1 MKRFVKI
8 ATFLQ
13 QFKGKVTCTYGTES
27 VVLRSRISNPRK
39 KRGKLMRKLAIGLAL
54 ASTALA
60 TPAIARDD
68 QWYVGVDGGAM
79 IVEDLQL
86 DIGTLQNAGNIDTDT
101 GYDFGG
107 VVGYDFGGFRLET
120 EVSYRE
126 ADTANFSSS
135 TPQIPGAAGPG
146 LIRGGSY
153 NTGGDVNALSFMVN
167 GMLDFGDDD
176 GLQGFVGGGAGVARI
191 DLQNQFAAPSW
202 LDDSDTGFAWQAL
215 AGVRAPLSDN
225 WDVGLKYR
233 FFNAKGV
240 DLVDRLGRDVSTRFR
255 SHSIMGSLIYNF
267 GGAPEPV
274 EVAPP
279 PPPPYIAPPP
289 PPPPPPPV
297 VTCNSG
303 PYIVFFD
310 WDKSNLRPDA
320 AGVLDNAVA
329 QYSNCGNAK
338 VMLAGHADKSG
349 TATYNVGLS
358 QRRNSTVRA
367 YLESKGVGAG
377 AISTEAFGETAPL
390 VQTADGER
398 EPQNRRVEV
407 SYGPGSGM

>member
-1 MKRFVKI
+1 
-8 ATFLQ
+8 
-13 QFKGKVTCTYGTES
+13 
-27 VVLRSRISNPRK
+27 
-39 KRGKLMRKLAIGLAL
+39 LMRKLAIGLAL

-60 TPAIARDD
+60 SPALARDD

-79 IVEDLQL
+79 IVEDLDL
-86 DIGTLQNAGNIDTDT
+86 DIGANNNAASIDADK

-107 VVGYDFGGFRLET
+107 VVGYDFGGFRLES

-126 ADTANFSSS
+126 ADLDTTRVSAGGIPQTAGTAVANGNF
-135 TPQIPGAAGPG
+135 TTAG
-146 LIRGGSY
+146 
-153 NTGGDVNALSFMVN
+153 DANALSFMVN
-167 GMLDFGDDD
+167 GLLDFGDDD
-176 GLQGFVGGGAGVARI
+176 GIQGFVGGGVGVARV
-191 DLQNQFAAPSW
+191 DVQNILASPSW

-215 AGVRAPLSDN
+215 AGIRAPLSDS

-233 FFNAKGV
+233 FFNAPGV

-279 PPPPYIAPPP
+279 PPPPYVAPPP
-289 PPPPPPPV
+289 PPPPPPPPAPV
-297 VTCNSG
+297 CNTG

-320 AGVLDNAVA
+320 ASVLDNAVA
-329 QYSNCGNAK
+329 QYTNCGNAK

-358 QRRNSTVRA
+358 QRRNSTVRS
-367 YLESKGVGAG
+367 YLESKGVAGG
-377 AISTEAFGETAPL
+377 AITSEAFGETAPL

-407 SYGPGSGM
+407 TYGPGSGM

>member
-1 MKRFVKI
+1 
-8 ATFLQ
+8 
-13 QFKGKVTCTYGTES
+13 
-27 VVLRSRISNPRK
+27 
-39 KRGKLMRKLAIGLAL
+39 MRKLAIGLAL

-60 TPAIARDD
+60 SPALARDD

-79 IVEDLQL
+79 IVEDFDL
-86 DIGTLQNAGNIDTDT
+86 DIGVNENAASIEADK

-107 VVGYDFGGFRLET
+107 VVGYDFGGFRLES

-126 ADTANFSSS
+126 ADLDSISV
-135 TPQIPGAAGPG
+135 AAGGIPVNAG
-146 LIRGGSY
+146 TLPLS
-153 NTGGDVNALSFMVN
+153 NGDFETAGDANALSFMVN
-167 GMLDFGDDD
+167 GLLDFGNDD
-176 GLQGFVGGGAGVARI
+176 GLQGFVGGGVGVARV
-191 DLQNQFAAPSW
+191 DVHNTLAAPTW

-215 AGVRAPLSDN
+215 AGIRAPISDS

-233 FFNAKGV
+233 FFNADKV
-240 DLVDRLGRDVSTRFR
+240 NLVDRLGRAVDTRFR
-255 SHSIMGSLIYNF
+255 SHSLMGSLIYNF

-279 PPPPYIAPPP
+279 PPPPYVAPPP
-289 PPPPPPPV
+289 PPPPPPPAPV
-297 VTCNSG
+297 CNTG

-320 AGVLDNAVA
+320 ASVLDNAVA
-329 QYSNCGNAK
+329 QYTNCGNAK

-349 TATYNVGLS
+349 AATYNVGLS
-358 QRRNSTVRA
+358 QRRNSTVRS
-367 YLESKGVGAG
+367 YLESKGVAGG
-377 AISTEAFGETAPL
+377 AITSEAFGETAPL

-407 SYGPGSGM
+407 TYGPGSGM